1 VGRSEGG
8 KVLNGGAGIMDLE
21 RFVVISY
28 SRRNQLSLK
37 SSTLLLSARFL
48 KVSSLPPDGC

>member
-1 VGRSEGG
+1 MSEGG
-8 KVLNGGAGIMDLE
+8 KVLNGGAGIMGLE

-28 SRRNQLSLK
+28 SRRSQPFLK

-48 KVSSLPPDGC
+48 KVSSRPSDCC